1 MWHRTST
8 KDLSDY
14 LVPTTGFK
22 SHSSLPDGNRLAS
35 RAISF
40 QLSRRRFRC
49 SSIPHFFHPLDD
61 YRAVPEV
68 RKTGPPISSDNKKP
82 PPVYL
87 ISICTFPTR
96 WLQEIP
102 MALRNSWQAWAGAD
116 FSNTSSRE
124 PNSNS
129 ENDIMQPDN
138 GESTLKGEVPTNHCI
153 IALDDFP
160 IINPSQR
167 STDMERMVWSLRHVG
182 EYDDNGELPDWLNKT
197 EHSDLKSF
205 VDCLHLNTMS

>member
-8 KDLSDY
+8 KYLGDY
-14 LVPTTGFK
+14 LVPTTGVGLYYLSRQECALLTLFNAILPITIVQVTFK
-22 SHSSLPDGNRLAS
+22 SSGRESVRPSPYMPLLATAAIGKPFFNVDKIVSSLDWHRGRYHFNCLAGDS
-35 RAISF
+35 DALQSPTSF
-40 QLSRRRFRC
+40 THWTTTARYQ
-49 SSIPHFFHPLDD
+49 
-61 YRAVPEV
+61 
-68 RKTGPPISSDNKKP
+68 K
-82 PPVYL
+82 
-87 ISICTFPTR
+87 
-96 WLQEIP
+96 
-102 MALRNSWQAWAGAD
+102 
-116 FSNTSSRE
+116 E

>member
-1 MWHRTST
+1 
-8 KDLSDY
+8 
-14 LVPTTGFK
+14 
-22 SHSSLPDGNRLAS
+22 
-35 RAISF
+35 
-40 QLSRRRFRC
+40 
-49 SSIPHFFHPLDD
+49 
-61 YRAVPEV
+61 
-68 RKTGPPISSDNKKP
+68 
-82 PPVYL
+82 
-87 ISICTFPTR
+87 
-96 WLQEIP
+96 

>member
-1 MWHRTST
+1 
-8 KDLSDY
+8 
-14 LVPTTGFK
+14 
-22 SHSSLPDGNRLAS
+22 
-35 RAISF
+35 
-40 QLSRRRFRC
+40 
-49 SSIPHFFHPLDD
+49 
-61 YRAVPEV
+61 
-68 RKTGPPISSDNKKP
+68 
-82 PPVYL
+82 
-87 ISICTFPTR
+87 
-96 WLQEIP
+96 

-205 VDCLHLNTMS
+205 LKESGDIRQFIENVEKALQTDPDHEDLTELAKKDWIILHRILDQYKHPNPL